1 MPGPQ
6 SIRAAAQYTGL
17 NLFTWRI
24 YGGLPLSSTGRR
36 FTFQP
41 AAAAAPA
48 FCFYAALRL
57 TIFPSKE
64 AICRAS
70 FLKI

>member
-6 SIRAAAQYTGL
+6 SIRAAAQYAGL

-24 YGGLPLSSTGRR
+24 YGGLSLSLIGRR

-41 AAAAAPA
+41 AAATTPA
-48 FCFYAALRL
+48 FC
-57 TIFPSKE
+57 
-64 AICRAS
+64 
-70 FLKI
+70 